1 MNQIK
6 DLKKLFCLLFALTLI
21 VSAAGMTFAEE
32 LTPEQREALGPG
44 YAVGDSISG
53 QTGTAQADASG
64 RVIDPSRPM
73 IALTYDDGPCTGP
86 GYRIMD
92 AFEKAG
98 QRCTFFVV
106 GNRISSRAE
115 EVKSMAAR
123 GFEIG
128 NHSWSHAYYSKLSAE
143 QIRADVERCNEA
155 IRQVTGV
162 TPALIRTPGGI
173 KGGIIMENMTMPMI
187 LWNIDTLDWKTRNAD
202 STVNAVL
209 SKVKDGDVILMHEL
223 YGATATATERL
234 VPELVARG
242 YQLVTVSELAK
253 YKGVNLAAGHYYY
266 SF

>member
-1 MNQIK
+1 M
-6 DLKKLFCLLFALTLI
+6 KKILCLLTVLAMMLAAALT
-21 VSAAGMTFAEE
+21 AGAEE

-44 YAVGDSISG
+44 YAIGDSVSG
-53 QTGTAQADASG
+53 QTDSAQADANG
-64 RVIDPSRPM
+64 RVIDPSKPM

-115 EVKSMAAR
+115 EVKSMADR

-128 NHSWSHAYYSKLSAE
+128 NHSWSHAYYNKLSAD

-162 TPALIRTPGGI
+162 TPAVIRTPGGI
-173 KGGIIMENMTMPMI
+173 KSGIIMENMALPMV

-253 YKGVNLAAGHYYY
+253 YKGVNMAAGHYYF